1 MLSQVLI
8 YPVFSECKDYTL
20 DPYWQEIFLNCA
32 RNKFPKNMKY
42 NNKNNSVSIKIPGT
56 KKIEIVELPE
66 NHVDI
71 FQLMMELFKDKLGMK
86 SSRDI
91 QVQNSEIQEIKEQ
104 SVIEADC
111 EWKRLKPRMLKD
123 ELIMNYALSLSEK
136 YELSDSDLKN
146 LLTTIHLGFQ
156 FKRLTAEHIDYSN
169 GVINNISGLVFDS
182 ENRRFEI
189 TNEPKSSS
197 KNDKNGKSQ
206 EIWKD
211 VDKFLRD
218 YRSRK
223 IK

>member
-1 MLSQVLI
+1 
-8 YPVFSECKDYTL
+8 
-20 DPYWQEIFLNCA
+20 
-32 RNKFPKNMKY
+32 MKY